1 MNNAGKEENNRMG
14 KTRDIFKK
22 IGDIKGPFQAKMGTI
37 RDRNERDPTKA
48 EEIKKRQSEYTE
60 ELYKKGLID
69 LQNLNGLITHLEP
82 VILGYEVKLAL
93 GNIITNK
100 ASEGDGIPAELSQI
114 LKDDTVKVLNSICQ
128 QTGETQQWLWDW
140 KKSVFIPILKKG
152 SAKNI
157 QITRQLCLYHM
168 LARVCSKSFKLGFS
182 SM

>member
-1 MNNAGKEENNRMG
+1 MQAMR
-14 KTRDIFKK
+14 KTIEWERLEISSKK
-22 IGDIKGPFQAKMGTI
+22 IGDIKGTFQEKMDTI
-37 RDRNERDPTKA
+37 RGRNERDLTKA
-48 EEIKKRQSEYTE
+48 EEIKERQSEYTE

-82 VILGYEVKLAL
+82 VILGCEVKRAL

-114 LKDDTVKVLNSICQ
+114 LKDDTVKVLNSVCQ
-128 QTGETQQWLWDW
+128 QIGETEQWLWDW

-168 LARVCSKSFKLGFS
+168 LVRVCSKSFKLGFS